1 MIKVTGKLENKFQVA
16 LSNGTHQWLADEPI
30 EKGGDEAGPK
40 PTEMLLS
47 ALAGCILITL
57 RIYTNQKGWNIDG
70 MQIEI
75 TMDDEKKAIH
85 KKLIYPTHLSPEQKE
100 RIALISTK
108 CPVAK
113 ILQQGIPIEMI
124 D

>member
-1 MIKVTGKLENKFQVA
+1 MIHITGSLEDKFQVA
-16 LSNGTHQWLADEPI
+16 LSNGIQQWLADEPI
-30 EKGGDEAGPK
+30 EKGGDNAGPK

-47 ALAGCILITL
+47 SLAGCILITL

-70 MQIEI
+70 MKVDI
-75 TMDDEKKAIH
+75 TMDDEKKVIQ
-85 KKLIYPTHLSPEQKE
+85 KRLIYPEHLTPEQRE

-108 CPVAK
+108 CPISK
-113 ILQQGIPIEMI
+113 ILEKGILIELI